1 MTKSI
6 TLERIKNIVKDIKV
20 DNEGRRFDMWEINDS
35 HSQSHYDG
43 ICLGLNML
51 VNHLEEL
58 ERESND

>member
-35 HSQSHYDG
+35 HSQ
-43 ICLGLNML
+43 
-51 VNHLEEL
+51 
-58 ERESND
+58 